1 MTASIDHRWGWSA
14 ASPLG
19 WPALC
24 DWLRDP
30 GSLTERL
37 RRHCRDFRVEVLA
50 SEALLS
56 LTPQQKALLDCEQ
69 AYCREVL
76 LYCDETP
83 WVYASSLYSP
93 ATRAAMPQLT
103 GLGRRALG
111 ELLFDA
117 PDLQRSTFEFAE
129 LTNDER
135 IRLCH
140 RAGLDPSPGPLW
152 GRRSVLATGRA
163 RVLVTELF
171 LPAVPAYQEPV
182 A

>member
-1 MTASIDHRWGWSA
+1 MTPSVDHLWHWTA
-14 ASPLG
+14 ALPQRR
-19 WPALC
+19 PTLC

-37 RRHCRDFRVEVLA
+37 RRHSRDFRVEVLA
-50 SEALLS
+50 SDVLLPLS
-56 LTPQQKALLDCEQ
+56 PEQMALLDTEL

-76 LYCDETP
+76 LYCDGRP

-93 ATRAAMPQLT
+93 ATRAAMPELT

-117 PDLQRSTFEFAE
+117 PDLQRSSFEFTE
-129 LTNDER
+129 LAPVDYER
-135 IRLCH
+135 LVA
-140 RAGLDPSPGPLW
+140 RAGATGTLW

-182 A
+182 T